1 MDLFGGPAQRLHIAV
16 GQHRHGLGDQLA
28 AVGAGEQ
35 GAFGLGI
42 GIAQRETQ
50 QEAVQLRIRQR
61 EGARQV
67 HRVLGGD
74 DEERIGQ
81 RMGGSVQ
88 GYLLL
93 GHRFQ
98 QCALGARRCAVD
110 LVGQQHLGEHR
121 AGVEA
126 ELARAGLVHR
136 HAQHVGRQQVGG
148 ELDALEAQADGRG
161 QCVRQGGLAQ
171 PGQVLDQG
179 VATGQQRDQ
188 GQPHFL
194 RFAQHQGV
202 DLLLRPVQG
211 LAQRLG

>member
-1 MDLFGGPAQRLHIAV
+1 MDLFGRPAQRLHITV

-81 RMGGSVQ
+81 SMGAAVQ
-88 GYLLL
+88 GHLLL
-93 GHRFQ
+93 GHRLQ
-98 QCALGARRCAVD
+98 QRALGARRGAVD

-121 AGVEA
+121 AGVEL

-136 HAQHVGRQQVGG
+136 YAEHVGRQQVGG
-148 ELDALEAQADGRG
+148 ELDALEVQSHGGG
-161 QCVRQGGLAQ
+161 QGVGQGGLAQ
-171 PGQVLDQG
+171 SGQVFDQG
-179 VATGQQRDQ
+179 VAAGQQGHQ

-194 RFAQHQGV
+194 WLAQHQCV